1 MFKGVLLSPE
11 RWDCLLSRRYLDIF
25 DLVAKF
31 YFYYHGDRDLVPFVD
46 SMKTA
51 FSVNQLDTPQDHTK
65 LIPLNMFCNEV
76 VRTMKLMKNEEV
88 LRQYLQCCRC
98 FGRNELVVTGKKTL
112 LRLGDLLSDLAT
124 PGYPLYPTSEVKEE
138 AKRTLN
144 LLWPYGA
151 FLREL
156 IRFSFRLLRP
166 LSFLTWIQFRGAQ
179 LRSLIAHIWL
189 WIVGTVVWLLSFI
202 PFASAVTVG
211 RSKQARQ
218 DAIAEAKRHQQIVQH
233 LGLQARGTDSKRR
246 VRFKLPEDEDVA
258 SSPPDEPEIRAP
270 TNRAQSP
277 LRSPSRRRRPMA
289 QDPQMSDTED
299 DIILT
304 TSAIPS
310 SSGVHST
317 LSEHHSDDSD
327 DDEEDIDNVIDDA
340 ELEKYVKYSAGMR
353 QSPATQEIF

>member
-1 MFKGVLLSPE
+1 MFKGVLLAPE
-11 RWDCLLSRRYLDIF
+11 RWDCLLSRRYLDVF

-31 YFYYHGDRDLVPFVD
+31 YFYYHGDRDLELFVD
-46 SMKTA
+46 SMNGA
-51 FSVNQLDTPQDHTK
+51 FAHNRLDTPQDHTK

-76 VRTMKLMKNEEV
+76 VRTMQLMKNEEV

-98 FGRNELVVTGKKTL
+98 FGKANLTVTGKKTL

-124 PGYPLYPTSEVKEE
+124 PGYPLYPTPEVKEE
-138 AKRTLN
+138 AKLTLN

-179 LRSLIAHIWL
+179 LRSLLAHIWL

-202 PFASAVTVG
+202 PFASAVTLG

-218 DAIAEAKRHQQIVQH
+218 DAIAEAKRHQQIVRH
-233 LGLQARGTDSKRR
+233 LGQAARGTDSKRR
-246 VRFKLPEDEDVA
+246 VRFKLPEDEDDKEVS
-258 SSPPDEPEIRAP
+258 SSPPDEPEIRPP

-277 LRSPSRRRRPMA
+277 LRSPTRRRRAEEPHLE
-289 QDPQMSDTED
+289 QSGDNLFDPSVPQAANHHDSHLDSSDNDE
-299 DIILT
+299 
-304 TSAIPS
+304 
-310 SSGVHST
+310 
-317 LSEHHSDDSD
+317 E
-327 DDEEDIDNVIDDA
+327 EEDIDDIIDDA
-340 ELEKYVKYSAGMR
+340 ELEKYVKYSAGFV
-353 QSPATQEIF
+353 QSPALQETF